1 NALGYDAMTV
11 GNHEYNFGPAVFTS
25 TLGAANFSMLQANVY
40 DDGSYGLDEVPVL
53 PSAIFTMTGPTG
65 DIDVAVL
72 GIGNHRVPS
81 YELPS
86 NIPGL
91 TFTNPIEEAQDRVP
105 YLAATNDV
113 VVALTH
119 IGFTTNPDS
128 VEVDENVDTNLAAQ
142 TAGIDAIL
150 GGHSHTDPTRQTSS
164 SGDYLYLPAFV
175 GGTDGEPVIIHHS
188 YRYNNYLGEVILG
201 LDPFDA
207 RGSVDYE
214 VVTRVGRA
222 LKVDAAT
229 VEEDPEV
236 VGIVQP
242 YADLLAAYNAT
253 ELGQTEV
260 PITALTAYT
269 EETNGANLQADAA
282 VWELEVNNGIDVD
295 FHLSGAMSN
304 RAVAASATVT
314 SPVTL
319 TVADMFTL
327 MPYENSL
334 VVMEMNGPQLKEIL
348 ERSYRNYY
356 YYKYVADAGGYS
368 YYTTCFLDTNAGNQI
383 IYQDGFPSL
392 PNGNNVRALIID
404 GVPVDFSDET
414 TMYRVSTVNY
424 LAAGACNYSDGGST
438 LWPLD
443 QIVNDTQFYV
453 RDAVINYISAQTEP
467 IAPAVEGRIV
477 FQIPFRGYLPIV
489 AK

>member
-1 NALGYDAMTV
+1 
-11 GNHEYNFGPAVFTS
+11 
-25 TLGAANFSMLQANVY
+25 
-40 DDGSYGLDEVPVL
+40 
-53 PSAIFTMTGPTG
+53 
-65 DIDVAVL
+65 
-72 GIGNHRVPS
+72 
-81 YELPS
+81 
-86 NIPGL
+86 
-91 TFTNPIEEAQDRVP
+91 
-105 YLAATNDV
+105 
-113 VVALTH
+113 
-119 IGFTTNPDS
+119 
-128 VEVDENVDTNLAAQ
+128 
-142 TAGIDAIL
+142 
-150 GGHSHTDPTRQTSS
+150 
-164 SGDYLYLPAFV
+164 
-175 GGTDGEPVIIHHS
+175 
-188 YRYNNYLGEVILG
+188 
-201 LDPFDA
+201 
-207 RGSVDYE
+207 
-214 VVTRVGRA
+214 VGRA

-236 VGIVQP
+236 VSIVQP

-260 PITALTAYT
+260 PITAITAYT

-282 VWELEVNNGIDVD
+282 VWELEVRNGIDVD

-304 RAVAASATVT
+304 RQVALGATAA

-334 VVMEMNGPQLKEIL
+334 VVIEMTGPQIKQVL

-356 YYKYVADAGGYS
+356 YYKYVAGYGGYS

-383 IYQDGFPSL
+383 IYQDSYPSL
-392 PNGNNVRALIID
+392 PHGNNVRALLIN

-414 TMYRVSTVNY
+414 TKYRVSTVNY
-424 LAAGACNYSDGGST
+424 LAAGACNYSDEGKT

-443 QIVNDTQFYV
+443 QIADDTQFYV

-477 FQIPFRGYLPIV
+477 FQTPVRLYLPIIS
-489 AK
+489 K